1 MKIQIK
7 NKLKVE
13 LDFGINSKIYAIIEH
28 ILDNDT
34 YIYYTI
40 VPAIVVDITFS
51 AGKYGNQVLLREPTD
66 NGRKWGDSVNLDNV
80 KPTFDEAIERLAK
93 LIKSNTGV
101 FKD

>member
-28 ILDNDT
+28 KLDNDT

-66 NGRKWGDSVNLDNV
+66 NGREWGDSVDLDYV
-80 KPTFDEAIERLAK
+80 FPTFEEAIKRLAK